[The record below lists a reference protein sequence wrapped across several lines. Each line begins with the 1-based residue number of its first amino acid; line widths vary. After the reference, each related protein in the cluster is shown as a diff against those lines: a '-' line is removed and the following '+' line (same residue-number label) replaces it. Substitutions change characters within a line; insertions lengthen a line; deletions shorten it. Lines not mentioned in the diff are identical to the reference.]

1 MVVAA
6 PKIFDMSGWTSQK
19 RHCMHVLA
27 THYPDSNWPDR
38 AAIFNVVCNERRTA
52 NQVRDE
58 YGGHKSGRF
67 VAGQK
72 QTRSKMWNDEICRD
86 EFGLPGPFNPQQQ
99 IDRGTVLLDIQTAI
113 NTLGLSG
120 HTGLGAVSLVTG
132 MDLANVALANSNTG
146 GIVAAVAPAPVVV
159 PAAPLAGPG
168 TTTVVSQA
176 GTTTTTTA
184 AAGPSASANN
194 DESDNDESENG
205 SANDESED
213 EEIVNAGEGGAAWY
227 HSWEI
232 KREGGRSG
240 AFVYREISGLP
251 YDEQNPPPTFP
262 RRVKFPAMAMQE
274 FVVRVCA
281 VGSCHIC
288 GERQGDRGEEEE
300 DEEGEEGE
308 ENRVGEEREEDE

>member
-1 MVVAA
+1 
-6 PKIFDMSGWTSQK
+6 
-19 RHCMHVLA
+19 
-27 THYPDSNWPDR
+27 
-38 AAIFNVVCNERRTA
+38 
-52 NQVRDE
+52 
-58 YGGHKSGRF
+58 
-67 VAGQK
+67 
-72 QTRSKMWNDEICRD
+72 
-86 EFGLPGPFNPQQQ
+86 
-99 IDRGTVLLDIQTAI
+99 
-113 NTLGLSG
+113 
-120 HTGLGAVSLVTG
+120 

-146 GIVAAVAPAPVVV
+146 GIVAAVAPAPVVA
-159 PAAPLAGPG
+159 PAIPLAGPA

-176 GTTTTTTA
+176 GTTTITTA

-240 AFVYREISGLP
+240 AFVYREIPGLP

-262 RRVKFPAMAMQE
+262 RRVQFPAMGMQE
-274 FVVRVCA
+274 FVVQVCA

-288 GERQGDRGEEEE
+288 GERQADWGDEEEEEEE
-300 DEEGEEGE
+300 DEEEDGEKGGE
-308 ENRVGEEREEDE
+308 DQENKQDE